1 MFLFEGFFSVFL
13 GGGGQREGCEKEV
26 QILEEI
32 ISQEKKRPFLME
44 TDKATK
50 RATERKNFTGTEKS
64 GDWLTT

>member
-1 MFLFEGFFSVFL
+1 MFLFEGFFLVFW
-13 GGGGQREGCEKEV
+13 GGGQREGCEKEV

-32 ISQEKKRPFLME
+32 ISQEKKFLME
-44 TDKATK
+44 IDKATK